1 MIKDTRQD
9 FITSENE
16 DIRVECTHWAGH
28 KYFTVTLMQFSYNC
42 VCCGVALIQFTNS
55 FENSNLWQSSTT
67 NLVKEKQP
75 RQIRTISAVRDFRAS
90 VCVRVVR
97 RILKCNSFCKT
108 REWFFLSLWKPS
120 VRIFNTWPH
129 QNPNHIRE
137 TERGVRDRVWG
148 RNGGEGREAEK
159 MGRVAKARP
168 HQTTRPIS
176 ERRMREA
183 QDSNSSPSTSRFSF
197 SFGDFFI
204 YFMAR
209 NFCFSSPAV
218 LQTPSAS
225 PPVTGFL
232 LFTLSIYIPSPERS
246 GKVWSKFSLN
256 FNKQTKGRESLVFEM
271 LMPAKQNFSLCLIN
285 INVHYKVR
293 NWSLN
298 SNFRTSFPLIKE
310 FSFHIPVIFG
320 PCCHH
325 SHGRIMAT
333 LIWVIP
339 PLKRPLFLSFFLFLP
354 SHP

>member
-75 RQIRTISAVRDFRAS
+75 RQIRTISAVRDFQAS
-90 VCVRVVR
+90 VCVRVVH

-168 HQTTRPIS
+168 HQTTHPIS

-183 QDSNSSPSTSRFSF
+183 QDSNSSPALHVSPSLSETFSF
-197 SFGDFFI
+197 ILWLAIFVSRLLLSF
-204 YFMAR
+204 R
-209 NFCFSSPAV
+209 LHLHHLLSRVSSSLLSLYIFH
-218 LQTPSAS
+218 LQK
-225 PPVTGFL
+225 G
-232 LFTLSIYIPSPERS
+232 PE
-246 GKVWSKFSLN
+246 KFGLN
-256 FNKQTKGRESLVFEM
+256 FLWTLTNRQRDE
-271 LMPAKQNFSLCLIN
+271 
-285 INVHYKVR
+285 KV
-293 NWSLN
+293 
-298 SNFRTSFPLIKE
+298 
-310 FSFHIPVIFG
+310 
-320 PCCHH
+320 
-325 SHGRIMAT
+325 
-333 LIWVIP
+333 
-339 PLKRPLFLSFFLFLP
+339 LFLKC
-354 SHP
+354 